1 MGHHA
6 DESHQNAPTVPA
18 ISPGL
23 GLGFSV
29 LALILASLVVMP
41 WQLPNIPK
49 HASEKLTVSHSSLSQ
64 AHPQVKSSR
73 GEPCPTASAAQ
84 ADDDV
89 CVFFSVA
96 QSGSEH
102 LTQMTRAE
110 SQPHNA
116 HTTNQQRLEQAVL
129 TLLAGPSAAEKAR
142 GAVSEIPSDTRLL
155 GIRENRQ
162 GGYTINLSQAFVEGG
177 GANSVMNRI
186 GQLAQ
191 TVKHVE
197 GKKPIYLNIEGE
209 RLKAVGGEGLEV
221 SQPINWSG
229 S

>member
-1 MGHHA
+1 MGHHT
-6 DESHQNAPTVPA
+6 DELHQVSSTPPA
-18 ISPGL
+18 ISVGL
-23 GLGFSV
+23 GVSMAL
-29 LALILASLVVMP
+29 LALTIASLVLSP
-41 WQLPNIPK
+41 WQLPILPK
-49 HASEKLTVSHSSLSQ
+49 HAPEKLSVTHSSLSQ
-64 AHPQVKSSR
+64 THPQVKSSA
-73 GEPCPTASAAQ
+73 GQPCPTASAAH

-142 GAVSEIPSDTRLL
+142 GAVSEIPRDTQLL

-162 GGYTINLSQAFVEGG
+162 GGYTINLSQAFVTGG